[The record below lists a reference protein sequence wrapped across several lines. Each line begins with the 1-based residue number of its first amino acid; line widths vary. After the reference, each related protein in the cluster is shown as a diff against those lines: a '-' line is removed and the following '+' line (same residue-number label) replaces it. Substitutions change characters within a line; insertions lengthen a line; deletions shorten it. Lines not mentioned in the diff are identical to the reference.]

1 MQCLKCGRETEGTNV
16 FCKACLEQM
25 SARPVRPGTP
35 VTIYPRPEKKPSAPV
50 KNQITPEEQIIKL
63 KHRSRRMAV
72 VITLLSVMLVL
83 SATGL
88 GWKLYQDLRKFPLGQ
103 NYSTVAPEATKIDPS
118 DPTTAPTTAPTS
130 STAPS

>member
-1 MQCLKCGRETEGTNV
+1 
-16 FCKACLEQM
+16 
-25 SARPVRPGTP
+25 
-35 VTIYPRPEKKPSAPV
+35 
-50 KNQITPEEQIIKL
+50 
-63 KHRSRRMAV
+63 MAV

-118 DPTTAPTTAPTS
+118 TPTSAPTTAPTS